1 MARRRGGVM
10 ERPSDVETECGGDGV
25 KERGIIRGGDVEGET
40 KREREGD
47 WVWG

>member
-1 MARRRGGVM
+1 MT
-10 ERPSDVETECGGDGV
+10 ERQSDKETEGGGDGV